1 MRHGRQ
7 AAGGRTAHAGVGD
20 HAKLGTS
27 CAWLDYDNDGWLD
40 LFICNYVHYSL
51 ATDHACYE
59 GGKRYYCR
67 PNVYQPDTC
76 ILYHNR
82 GDGSFQ
88 EVTKQTG
95 VWNKTGNS
103 LGVAL
108 MNPSTG
114 YSVVWHI
121 EIALMFVTLAAIGPL
136 IRVSR
141 VARSQN
147 QQRFGLAELPI

>member
-1 MRHGRQ
+1 MSIADKELSGLAVGSWGAVQ
-7 AAGGRTAHAGVGD
+7 ASAAGIAIAFGGAIRDGVS
-20 HAKLGTS
+20 T
-27 CAWLDYDNDGWLD
+27 
-40 LFICNYVHYSL
+40 L
-51 ATDHACYE
+51 ATQ
-59 GGKRYYCR
+59 G
-67 PNVYQPDTC
+67 
-76 ILYHNR
+76 
-82 GDGSFQ
+82 
-88 EVTKQTG
+88 
-95 VWNKTGNS
+95 S

-141 VARSQN
+141 VASSQN